1 MAPEVEVALLLLL
14 SALAQEVPP
23 PHRRPQD
30 GAVAVVCR
38 EGAEEGG
45 DGTVVGQLLVWNV
58 VEPGAG
64 RLLKGIA
71 AVLSIPLMKE
81 IISVRLPLDCMM
93 RLGAVFFLQSWPPF
107 R

>member
-1 MAPEVEVALLLLL
+1 MLLPALPQEVA
-14 SALAQEVPP
+14 P

-30 GAVAVVCR
+30 GAVAVVGR

-45 DGTVVGQLLVWNV
+45 DGAVVGELLVWNV

-64 RLLKGIA
+64 GLLKGCHEIGIEFIVHSVNLA
-71 AVLSIPLMKE
+71 PSTMYFIPLDY
-81 IISVRLPLDCMM
+81 RM
-93 RLGAVFFLQSWPPF
+93 RRGVVSFPRSWLPF